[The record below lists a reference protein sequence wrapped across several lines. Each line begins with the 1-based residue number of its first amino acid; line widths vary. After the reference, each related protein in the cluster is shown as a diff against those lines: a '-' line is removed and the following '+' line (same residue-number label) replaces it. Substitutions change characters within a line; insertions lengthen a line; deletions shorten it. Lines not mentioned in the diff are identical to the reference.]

1 MKRTAKRMAA
11 LLLVFL
17 LTAFPLAGAL
27 AKGWDKSEDARNCV
41 VRVVYAPNGSV
52 EWRTGT
58 GFFVGKA
65 GSPVEYIITNAH
77 VVGTDNGNETCSQS
91 IGQVY
96 IVFDRFDSETTQI
109 ANVIK
114 VWTNIDLAILRL
126 GVPTTLRSPMPLM
139 SVSEL
144 DDCEQDVHAV
154 GFPGVADVDS
164 QLKSSPADATITVGS
179 ITKNRIHVN
188 GADYLQTDVATNPGN
203 SGGPLITDD
212 GYIVGI
218 NSMVSDGGRSV
229 DYSLYIDY
237 VIDFLEQQGFPF
249 EKGSRA
255 VQATERPLEEDGH
268 TAQATE
274 RPLEEDGHTA
284 QATEPTGFPA
294 DRKSLILVCVIA
306 LLVTGGVVA
315 AVVMASRNRRI
326 APATVAGG
334 SFSCGYDYNGHG
346 DVNHGETR
354 TVVEPE
360 QNQSP
365 DGIGMSGVG
374 LKKRTSGSVGAYS
387 NASSHVRSID
397 SSFSRNAEF
406 ATRSTERAAES
417 VSGLSTGGGLKKKMH
432 SDESG
437 SSTTSR
443 EPDSLFRKN
452 DSL

>member
-1 MKRTAKRMAA
+1 MKRTAKQMAA

-41 VRVVYAPNGSV
+41 VRVVYAPNDSV
-52 EWRTGT
+52 ESFGT

-77 VVGTDNGNETCSQS
+77 VVGTNNGNGTYSQS
-91 IGQVY
+91 IEQVY
-96 IVFDRFDSETTQI
+96 IVFDSIDSETTQI

-126 GVPTTLRSPMPLM
+126 EAPTTLRSPMPLM

-154 GFPGVADVDS
+154 GFPDVGDVGDDDY
-164 QLKSSPADATITVGS
+164 QLKSSPADVTITVGS

-218 NSMVSDGGRSV
+218 NSRGIVGRSV
-229 DYSLYIDY
+229 DYSLHIDY
-237 VIDFLEQQGFPF
+237 VIDYLEQQGFAF

-255 VQATERPLEEDGH
+255 VQAIAPEFEENG
-268 TAQATE
+268 
-274 RPLEEDGHTA
+274 RTA
-284 QATEPTGFPA
+284 QATEPTGFLA
-294 DRKSLILVCVIA
+294 DRKILILVCVIA

-326 APATVAGG
+326 APATVEGG

-346 DVNHGETR
+346 DVNHVETR

-360 QNQSP
+360 QIQSP

-374 LKKRTSGSVGAYS
+374 LKKRTSGSVGAHS
-387 NASSHVRSID
+387 DASSHVRSID

-417 VSGLSTGGGLKKKMH
+417 VSGLSTGGGLKKKTH

>member
-1 MKRTAKRMAA
+1 MKRTAKQMAA

-41 VRVVYAPNGSV
+41 VRVVYAPNDSM
-52 EWRTGT
+52 EWRIGT

-77 VVGTDNGNETCSQS
+77 VVGTDNGNGTYSQS
-91 IGQVY
+91 IEQVY
-96 IVFDRFDSETTQI
+96 IVFDSIDSETTQI

-126 GVPTTLRSPMPLM
+126 EAPTTLRSPMPLM

-154 GFPGVADVDS
+154 GFPDVGDVGDDDY
-164 QLKSSPADATITVGS
+164 QFKSSPADVTITVGS
-179 ITKNRIHVN
+179 ITKNRIHLN

-237 VIDFLEQQGFPF
+237 VIDYLEQQGFAF

-255 VQATERPLEEDGH
+255 VQAIAPEFEEDG
-268 TAQATE
+268 
-274 RPLEEDGHTA
+274 RTA
-284 QATEPTGFPA
+284 QATEPTGFLA
-294 DRKSLILVCVIA
+294 DRKILILVCVIA

-326 APATVAGG
+326 APATVEGG

-346 DVNHGETR
+346 DVNHVETR

-360 QNQSP
+360 QIQSP

-374 LKKRTSGSVGAYS
+374 LKKRTSGSFGAHS
-387 NASSHVRSID
+387 DASSHVRSID

-417 VSGLSTGGGLKKKMH
+417 VSGLSTGGGLKKKTH

>member
-1 MKRTAKRMAA
+1 MQRTAKRLTA
-11 LLLVFL
+11 LLIVFL
-17 LTAFPLAGAL
+17 LTVFPLMGAL

-41 VRVVYAPNGSV
+41 VRVVYAPNGSM
-52 EWRTGT
+52 EWRIGT

-237 VIDFLEQQGFPF
+237 VIDFLEQQGFAF
-249 EKGSRA
+249 EKGSR
-255 VQATERPLEEDGH
+255 
-268 TAQATE
+268 TAQATA
-274 RPLEEDGHTA
+274 PPFEEDGRTA

-326 APATVAGG
+326 APATVAGD

-360 QNQSP
+360 QIQSP

-387 NASSHVRSID
+387 DASSHVRSID

-417 VSGLSTGGGLKKKMH
+417 VSGLSTGGGLKKKTH

-443 EPDSLFRKN
+443 EPDSLFKKN

>member
-41 VRVVYAPNGSV
+41 VRVVYAPNGSE
-52 EWRTGT
+52 EWRIGT

-77 VVGTDNGNETCSQS
+77 VVGTDNGNGPYSQS

-139 SVSEL
+139 PVSEL

-179 ITKNRIHVN
+179 ITKNRIHVK

-237 VIDFLEQQGFPF
+237 VIDFLEQQGFAF
-249 EKGSRA
+249 EKGSR
-255 VQATERPLEEDGH
+255 
-268 TAQATE
+268 TAQATA
-274 RPLEEDGHTA
+274 PPFEEDGRTA

-360 QNQSP
+360 QIQSP

-387 NASSHVRSID
+387 DASSHVRSID

-417 VSGLSTGGGLKKKMH
+417 VSGLSTGGGLKKKTH

>member
-41 VRVVYAPNGSV
+41 VRVVYAPNGS
-52 EWRTGT
+52 EEGRTGT

-77 VVGTDNGNETCSQS
+77 VVGTDNGNRTYSQS
-91 IGQVY
+91 IEQVY

-154 GFPGVADVDS
+154 GFPGVGDVDS

-179 ITKNRIHVN
+179 ITKNQIHVF

-218 NSMVSDGGRSV
+218 NSMVNDVGRSV

-237 VIDFLEQQGFPF
+237 VIDFLEQQGIAF

-255 VQATERPLEEDGH
+255 VQAIAPPFEEDG
-268 TAQATE
+268 
-274 RPLEEDGHTA
+274 RTA
-284 QATEPTGFPA
+284 QATEPTGVPA

-306 LLVTGGVVA
+306 LLVTGGIVA

-360 QNQSP
+360 QIQSP

-387 NASSHVRSID
+387 DASSHMRSID

-417 VSGLSTGGGLKKKMH
+417 VSGLSTGGGLKKKTH

-443 EPDSLFRKN
+443 EPDSLFKKN

>member
-1 MKRTAKRMAA
+1 MKRTAKQMAA

-41 VRVVYAPNGSV
+41 VRVVYAPNDSM
-52 EWRTGT
+52 ESFGT

-77 VVGTDNGNETCSQS
+77 VVGTNNGNGTYSQS
-91 IGQVY
+91 IEQVS
-96 IVFDRFDSETTQI
+96 IVFDSFDSETTQI

-126 GVPTTLRSPMPLM
+126 GAPTTRRSPMPLM

-154 GFPGVADVDS
+154 GFPDVGDVGDVYY
-164 QLKSSPADATITVGS
+164 QLKSSPADVTITVGS
-179 ITKNRIHVN
+179 ITKNGIHLN
-188 GADYLQTDVATNPGN
+188 GADYLQTDVAISPGN

-218 NSMVSDGGRSV
+218 NSAYIEGRSV
-229 DYSLYIDY
+229 GYSLHIDY
-237 VIDFLEQQGFPF
+237 VIDYLEQQGFAF

-255 VQATERPLEEDGH
+255 VQAIAPEFEEDG
-268 TAQATE
+268 
-274 RPLEEDGHTA
+274 RTA
-284 QATEPTGFPA
+284 QATEPTGFLA
-294 DRKSLILVCVIA
+294 DRKILILVCVIA

-326 APATVAGG
+326 APATVEGG

-346 DVNHGETR
+346 DVNHVETR

-360 QNQSP
+360 QIQSP

-374 LKKRTSGSVGAYS
+374 LKKRTSGSVGAHS
-387 NASSHVRSID
+387 DASSHVRSID

-417 VSGLSTGGGLKKKMH
+417 VSGLSTGGGLKKKTH

>member
-1 MKRTAKRMAA
+1 MKRTAKQMAA

-41 VRVVYAPNGSV
+41 VRVVYAPNDSV
-52 EWRTGT
+52 EWEWFGT

-77 VVGTDNGNETCSQS
+77 VAGTKNGNGTYSQS
-91 IGQVY
+91 IEQVY
-96 IVFDRFDSETTQI
+96 IVFDSIDSETTQI

-126 GVPTTLRSPMPLM
+126 EAPTTLRSPMPLM

-154 GFPGVADVDS
+154 GFPGVGDDDY

-179 ITKNRIHVN
+179 ITKNLIHLN

-229 DYSLYIDY
+229 DYSLHIDY
-237 VIDFLEQQGFPF
+237 VIDYLEQQGFAF

-255 VQATERPLEEDGH
+255 VQAIAPEFEEDG
-268 TAQATE
+268 
-274 RPLEEDGHTA
+274 RTA
-284 QATEPTGFPA
+284 QATEPTGFLA
-294 DRKSLILVCVIA
+294 DRKILILVCVIA

-326 APATVAGG
+326 APATVEGG

-346 DVNHGETR
+346 DVNHVETR

-360 QNQSP
+360 QIQSP

-374 LKKRTSGSVGAYS
+374 LKKRTSGSVGAHS
-387 NASSHVRSID
+387 DASSHVRSID

-417 VSGLSTGGGLKKKMH
+417 VSGLSTGGGLKKKTH

>member
-1 MKRTAKRMAA
+1 MKRTAKQMAA

-41 VRVVYAPNGSV
+41 VRVVYAPNDSM
-52 EWRTGT
+52 EWRIGT

-126 GVPTTLRSPMPLM
+126 EEPTTLRSPMPLM

-154 GFPGVADVDS
+154 GFPGVGDDDY

-179 ITKNRIHVN
+179 ITKNRIHVD
-188 GADYLQTDVATNPGN
+188 GADYLQTDFATNPGN

-237 VIDFLEQQGFPF
+237 VIDYLEQQGFAF

-255 VQATERPLEEDGH
+255 VQAIAPEFEEDG
-268 TAQATE
+268 
-274 RPLEEDGHTA
+274 RTA
-284 QATEPTGFPA
+284 QATEPTGFLA
-294 DRKSLILVCVIA
+294 DRKILILVCVIA

-326 APATVAGG
+326 APATVEGG

-346 DVNHGETR
+346 DVNHVETR

-360 QNQSP
+360 QIQSP

-374 LKKRTSGSVGAYS
+374 LKKRTSGSFGAHS
-387 NASSHVRSID
+387 DASSHVRSID

-417 VSGLSTGGGLKKKMH
+417 VSGLSTGGGLKKKTH

>member
-1 MKRTAKRMAA
+1 MKRTAKQMAA

-41 VRVVYAPNGSV
+41 VRVVYAPNDSV
-52 EWRTGT
+52 ESFGT

-77 VVGTDNGNETCSQS
+77 VVGTNNGNGTYSQS
-91 IGQVY
+91 IEQVY
-96 IVFDRFDSETTQI
+96 IVFDSIDSETTQI

-126 GVPTTLRSPMPLM
+126 EAPTTLRSPMPLM

-154 GFPGVADVDS
+154 GFPDVGDVGDDDY
-164 QLKSSPADATITVGS
+164 QFKSSPADVTITVGS
-179 ITKNRIHVN
+179 ITKNRIHLN

-218 NSMVSDGGRSV
+218 NSMLSKIGRSV
-229 DYSLYIDY
+229 DYSLHIDY
-237 VIDFLEQQGFPF
+237 VIDYLEQQGFAF

-255 VQATERPLEEDGH
+255 VQAIAPEFEEDG
-268 TAQATE
+268 
-274 RPLEEDGHTA
+274 RTA
-284 QATEPTGFPA
+284 QATEPTGFLA
-294 DRKSLILVCVIA
+294 DRKILILVCVIA

-326 APATVAGG
+326 APATVEGG

-346 DVNHGETR
+346 DVNHVETR

-360 QNQSP
+360 QIQSP

-374 LKKRTSGSVGAYS
+374 LKKRTSGSFGAHS
-387 NASSHVRSID
+387 DASSHVRSID

-417 VSGLSTGGGLKKKMH
+417 VSGLSTGGGLKKKTH

>member
-1 MKRTAKRMAA
+1 MKRTAKQMAA

-41 VRVVYAPNGSV
+41 VRVVYAPNDSV
-52 EWRTGT
+52 ESFGT

-77 VVGTDNGNETCSQS
+77 VVGTNNGNGTCSQS
-91 IGQVY
+91 IEQVY
-96 IVFDRFDSETTQI
+96 IVFDSIDSETTQI

-126 GVPTTLRSPMPLM
+126 GAPTTLRSPMPLM

-154 GFPGVADVDS
+154 GFPDVGDVGDDYY
-164 QLKSSPADATITVGS
+164 QFKSSPADVTITAGS
-179 ITKNRIHVN
+179 ITKNRIHLN

-218 NSMVSDGGRSV
+218 NSRGIVGRSV
-229 DYSLYIDY
+229 DYALHIDY
-237 VIDFLEQQGFPF
+237 VIDYLEQQGFAF

-255 VQATERPLEEDGH
+255 VQAIAPEFEEDG
-268 TAQATE
+268 
-274 RPLEEDGHTA
+274 RTA
-284 QATEPTGFPA
+284 QATEPTGFLA
-294 DRKSLILVCVIA
+294 DRKILILVCVIA

-326 APATVAGG
+326 APATVEGG

-346 DVNHGETR
+346 DVNHVETR

-360 QNQSP
+360 QIQSP

-374 LKKRTSGSVGAYS
+374 LKKRTSGSFGAHS
-387 NASSHVRSID
+387 DASSHVRSID

-417 VSGLSTGGGLKKKMH
+417 VSGLSTGGGLKKKTH

>member
-1 MKRTAKRMAA
+1 MKRTAKQMAA

-41 VRVVYAPNGSV
+41 VRVVYAPNDSV
-52 EWRTGT
+52 EWFGT

-77 VVGTDNGNETCSQS
+77 VVGTDNGNGTYSQS
-91 IGQVY
+91 IEQVY
-96 IVFDRFDSETTQI
+96 IVFDSIDSETTQI

-126 GVPTTLRSPMPLM
+126 EAPTTLRSPMPLM

-154 GFPGVADVDS
+154 GFPDVGDVGDDDY
-164 QLKSSPADATITVGS
+164 QFKSSPADVTITVGS
-179 ITKNRIHVN
+179 ITKNRIHLN

-237 VIDFLEQQGFPF
+237 VIDYLEQQGFAF

-255 VQATERPLEEDGH
+255 VQAIAPEFEEDG
-268 TAQATE
+268 
-274 RPLEEDGHTA
+274 RTA
-284 QATEPTGFPA
+284 QATEPTGFLA
-294 DRKSLILVCVIA
+294 DRKILILVCVIA

-326 APATVAGG
+326 APATVEGG

-346 DVNHGETR
+346 DVNHVETR

-360 QNQSP
+360 QIQSP

-374 LKKRTSGSVGAYS
+374 LKKRTSGSVGAHS
-387 NASSHVRSID
+387 DASSHVRSID

-417 VSGLSTGGGLKKKMH
+417 VSGLSTGGGLKKKTH

>member
-1 MKRTAKRMAA
+1 MKRTAKQMAA

-41 VRVVYAPNGSV
+41 VRVVYAPNDSM
-52 EWRTGT
+52 EWRIGT

-77 VVGTDNGNETCSQS
+77 VVGTDNGNGTYSQS
-91 IGQVY
+91 IEQVY
-96 IVFDRFDSETTQI
+96 IVFDSIDSETTQI

-126 GVPTTLRSPMPLM
+126 GEPTTLRSPMPLM

-154 GFPGVADVDS
+154 GFPDVGDVGDDYY
-164 QLKSSPADATITVGS
+164 QLKSSPADVTITVGS
-179 ITKNRIHVN
+179 ITKNRIHLN

-218 NSMVSDGGRSV
+218 NSRGIVGRSV
-229 DYSLYIDY
+229 DYSLHIDY
-237 VIDFLEQQGFPF
+237 VIDYLEQQGFAF

-255 VQATERPLEEDGH
+255 VQAIAPEFEEDG
-268 TAQATE
+268 
-274 RPLEEDGHTA
+274 RTA
-284 QATEPTGFPA
+284 QATEPTGFLA
-294 DRKSLILVCVIA
+294 DRKILILVCVIA

-326 APATVAGG
+326 APATVEGG

-346 DVNHGETR
+346 DVNHVETR

-360 QNQSP
+360 QIQSP

-374 LKKRTSGSVGAYS
+374 LKKRTSGSVGAHS
-387 NASSHVRSID
+387 DASSHVRSID

-417 VSGLSTGGGLKKKMH
+417 VSGLSTGGGLKKKTH

>member
-1 MKRTAKRMAA
+1 MKRTAKQMAA

-41 VRVVYAPNGSV
+41 VRVVYAPNDSM
-52 EWRTGT
+52 EWRIGT

-126 GVPTTLRSPMPLM
+126 EEPTTLRSPMPLM

-154 GFPGVADVDS
+154 GFPGVGDDDY

-179 ITKNRIHVN
+179 ITKNRIHVD

-237 VIDFLEQQGFPF
+237 VIDYLEQQGFAF

-255 VQATERPLEEDGH
+255 VQAIAPEFEEDG
-268 TAQATE
+268 
-274 RPLEEDGHTA
+274 RTA
-284 QATEPTGFPA
+284 QATEPTGFLA
-294 DRKSLILVCVIA
+294 DRKILILVCVIA

-326 APATVAGG
+326 APATVEGG

-346 DVNHGETR
+346 DVNHVETR

-360 QNQSP
+360 QIQSP

-374 LKKRTSGSVGAYS
+374 LKKRTSGSFGAHS
-387 NASSHVRSID
+387 DASSHVRSID

-417 VSGLSTGGGLKKKMH
+417 VSGLSTGGGLKKKTH

>member
-1 MKRTAKRMAA
+1 MKRTAKQMAA

-41 VRVVYAPNGSV
+41 VRVVYAPNDSM
-52 EWRTGT
+52 EWRIGT

-126 GVPTTLRSPMPLM
+126 EEPTTLRSPMPLM

-154 GFPGVADVDS
+154 GFPGVGDDDY

-179 ITKNRIHVN
+179 ITKNRIHVD

-237 VIDFLEQQGFPF
+237 VIDYLEQQGFAF

-255 VQATERPLEEDGH
+255 VQAIAPEFEEDG
-268 TAQATE
+268 
-274 RPLEEDGHTA
+274 RTA
-284 QATEPTGFPA
+284 QATEPTGFLA
-294 DRKSLILVCVIA
+294 DRKILILVCVIA

-326 APATVAGG
+326 APATVEGG

-346 DVNHGETR
+346 DVNHVETR

-360 QNQSP
+360 QIQSP

-374 LKKRTSGSVGAYS
+374 LKKRTSGSVGAHS
-387 NASSHVRSID
+387 DASSHVRSID

-417 VSGLSTGGGLKKKMH
+417 VSGLSTGGGLKKKTH

>member
-1 MKRTAKRMAA
+1 MKRTAKQMAA

-41 VRVVYAPNGSV
+41 VRVVYAPNDSM
-52 EWRTGT
+52 ESFGT

-77 VVGTDNGNETCSQS
+77 VVGTNNGNGTYSQS
-91 IGQVY
+91 IEQVY
-96 IVFDRFDSETTQI
+96 IVFDSIDSETTQI

-126 GVPTTLRSPMPLM
+126 EAPTTLRSPMPLM

-154 GFPGVADVDS
+154 GFPDVGDVGDDDY
-164 QLKSSPADATITVGS
+164 QLKSSPADVTITVGS
-179 ITKNRIHVN
+179 ITKNGIHLN
-188 GADYLQTDVATNPGN
+188 GADYLQTDVAISPGN

-218 NSMVSDGGRSV
+218 NSAYIEGRSV
-229 DYSLYIDY
+229 GYSLHIDY
-237 VIDFLEQQGFPF
+237 VIDYLEQQGFAF

-255 VQATERPLEEDGH
+255 VQAIAPEFEENG
-268 TAQATE
+268 
-274 RPLEEDGHTA
+274 RTA
-284 QATEPTGFPA
+284 QATEPTGFLA
-294 DRKSLILVCVIA
+294 DRKILILVCVIA

-326 APATVAGG
+326 APATVEGG

-346 DVNHGETR
+346 DVNHVETR

-360 QNQSP
+360 QIQSP

-374 LKKRTSGSVGAYS
+374 LKKRTSGSVGAHS
-387 NASSHVRSID
+387 DASSHVRSID

-417 VSGLSTGGGLKKKMH
+417 VSGLSTGGGLKKKTH

>member
-1 MKRTAKRMAA
+1 MKRTAKQMAA

-41 VRVVYAPNGSV
+41 VRVVYAPNDSV
-52 EWRTGT
+52 ESFGT

-77 VVGTDNGNETCSQS
+77 VVGTNNGNGTYSQS
-91 IGQVY
+91 IEQVY
-96 IVFDRFDSETTQI
+96 IVFDSIDSETTQI

-126 GVPTTLRSPMPLM
+126 EAPTTLRSPMPLM

-154 GFPGVADVDS
+154 GFPDVGDVGDDDY
-164 QLKSSPADATITVGS
+164 QLKSSPADVTITVGS
-179 ITKNRIHVN
+179 ITKNRIHLN

-218 NSMVSDGGRSV
+218 NSRGIVGRSV
-229 DYSLYIDY
+229 DYSLHIDY
-237 VIDFLEQQGFPF
+237 VIDYLEQQGFAF

-255 VQATERPLEEDGH
+255 VQAIAPEFEENG
-268 TAQATE
+268 
-274 RPLEEDGHTA
+274 RTA
-284 QATEPTGFPA
+284 QATEPTGFLA
-294 DRKSLILVCVIA
+294 DRKILILVCVIA

-326 APATVAGG
+326 APATVEGG

-346 DVNHGETR
+346 DVNHVETR

-360 QNQSP
+360 QIQSP

-374 LKKRTSGSVGAYS
+374 LKKRTSGSVGAHS
-387 NASSHVRSID
+387 DASSHVRSID

-417 VSGLSTGGGLKKKMH
+417 VSGLSTGGGLKKKTH